1 MGVRGILAMNDSSK
15 VAIIEDDEEIAKFL
29 KRILLRFYPK
39 WEIEIS
45 GDGAEAIK
53 FVGTFKPEL
62 VLLDI
67 QLPNGDGYEVCT
79 AIKANPALKN
89 TKIICV
95 SAYINDDSRK
105 KMVKA
110 GADAFAEKPVNLEYL
125 LSLIK
130 NLI

>member
-1 MGVRGILAMNDSSK
+1 MNDSSK
-15 VAIIEDDEEIAKFL
+15 VAIIEDDEQIANFL

-45 GDGAEAIK
+45 GDGGEAIK
-53 FVGTFKPEL
+53 FVDTFRPEL

-67 QLPNGDGYEVCT
+67 QLPNGDGYEICSS
-79 AIKANPALKN
+79 IKANPVLKN

-95 SAYINDDSRK
+95 SAYINEDSK
-105 KMVKA
+105 KKLLKA